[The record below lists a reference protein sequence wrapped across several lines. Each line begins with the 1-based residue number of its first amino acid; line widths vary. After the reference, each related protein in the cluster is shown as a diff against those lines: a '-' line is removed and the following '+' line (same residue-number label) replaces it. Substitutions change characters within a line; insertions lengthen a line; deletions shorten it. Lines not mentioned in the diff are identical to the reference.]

1 MKTRIIYTKFWE
13 DDYIGTLS
21 PIEKILF
28 FYLLTNS
35 RIGLGNV
42 YECADRVICFET
54 GISEKELK
62 DIKKRFE
69 KDMRFLFDD
78 GYIYVVNCKKYNQY
92 KGEKNESA
100 KEREGE
106 LIGEA
111 RMKRFQDRVSI
122 GYQYPSDTS
131 INHNHNH
138 KSKTI
143 NHKSDSF
150 EDFWKQYPKKVA
162 KKKAK
167 TTYQRLATS
176 KKKEKNIMEG
186 LKKYQ
191 KKWRTEKTDVK
202 FIPNP
207 ITWLNQERWTD
218 DVIISND
225 PYNKNARANE
235 EKWKQTK
242 EQEKRKYQEY
252 QVEDGQGG
260 LVKLSELVKK

>member
-1 MKTRIIYTKFWE
+1 MNNQKGWISLHRKICENDLWFLEPFTKAQAWIDLVLNANHKEGVINIRGNIITIKRGQ
-13 DDYIGTLS
+13 IGWSEITMT
-21 PIEKILF
+21 ERWQW
-28 FYLLTNS
+28 S
-35 RIGLGNV
+35 RNKV
-42 YECADRVICFET
+42 R
-54 GISEKELK
+54 
-62 DIKKRFE
+62 
-69 KDMRFLFDD
+69 RFLKWLETKQQ
-78 GYIYVVNCKKYNQY
+78 IEQQKLY
-92 KGEKNESA
+92 K
-100 KEREGE
+100 
-106 LIGEA
+106 L
-111 RMKRFQDRVSI
+111 
-122 GYQYPSDTS
+122 TS
-131 INHNHNH
+131 IT
-138 KSKTI
+138 TI
-143 NHKSDSF
+143 INYDQYQTEQQTIQQTIQQKDNRRYTNNNVNNDNKEYMCSF

-260 LVKLSELVKK
+260 FVKLSELVKK

>member
-1 MKTRIIYTKFWE
+1 MNNQKGWISLHRKICENDLWFLEPFTKAQAWIDLVLNANHKEGVINIRGNIITIKRGQ
-13 DDYIGTLS
+13 IGWSEITMT
-21 PIEKILF
+21 ERWQW
-28 FYLLTNS
+28 S
-35 RIGLGNV
+35 RNKV
-42 YECADRVICFET
+42 R
-54 GISEKELK
+54 
-62 DIKKRFE
+62 
-69 KDMRFLFDD
+69 RFLKWLEAKQQ
-78 GYIYVVNCKKYNQY
+78 IEQQKLY
-92 KGEKNESA
+92 K
-100 KEREGE
+100 
-106 LIGEA
+106 L
-111 RMKRFQDRVSI
+111 
-122 GYQYPSDTS
+122 TS
-131 INHNHNH
+131 IT
-138 KSKTI
+138 TI
-143 NHKSDSF
+143 INYDQYQTEQQTIQQTIQQKDNRRYTNNNVNNDNKEYMCSF